1 MGDIVLGDLQWE
13 GEEGNRIESFNES
26 IGVIFRLMGEH
37 ASEPNLKTTFCLQF
51 IDQWGDTTFN
61 QLQIPQLIS
70 ELRLLLSKAK
80 SEEDQAELESIIK
93 FIEKAKGK
101 IHTYIKFYG
110 D

>member
-1 MGDIVLGDLQWE
+1 MGDVVLGDLLWE
-13 GEEGNRIESFNES
+13 DEEGNCIESFNGS
-26 IGVIFRLMGEH
+26 IGAIFRLMGEH
-37 ASEPNLKTTFCLQF
+37 ALEPNLETTFCLQF

-70 ELRLLLSKAK
+70 ELRLLLSKAEL
-80 SEEDQAELESIIK
+80 EEEQAELEATIK

-101 IHTYIKFYG
+101 MHTYIKFYG